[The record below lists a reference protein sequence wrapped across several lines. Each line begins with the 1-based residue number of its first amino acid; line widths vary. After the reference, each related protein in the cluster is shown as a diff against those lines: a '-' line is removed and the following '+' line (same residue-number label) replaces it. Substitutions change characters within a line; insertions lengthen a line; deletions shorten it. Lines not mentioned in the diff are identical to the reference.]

1 MTFANTSR
9 LYYKVHDYLLI
20 VLGCCIYAFAWTG
33 FILSQGITTGGLA
46 GISTLIK
53 IATGIPA
60 AIPYNIINVGLAV
73 VALIFLGWR
82 FMVKTVISVAV
93 LAIIIPFGEQYLV
106 MTEVV
111 NGVKTFTPILLPNE
125 PALALVIGS
134 ILSGLGIAI
143 VFSVNSST
151 GGTDIIVAILNKYK
165 NMSLGRAILII
176 DNLIIL
182 CSYLVNVYIA
192 GKTQSDAFNLL
203 IYSAIEVILVSVSLD
218 WYLNSNRQSVQ
229 FLIFSL
235 KYEEIKNAVQ
245 ERAKR
250 GCTLLDA
257 TGGYSGQPCKVLMVV
272 VRKTQSLAVHRI
284 IREIDPKA
292 FVSESVVR
300 GVYGE
305 GFQAIKQ

>member
-1 MTFANTSR
+1 MALTKTSK
-9 LYYKVHDYLLI
+9 LYYKVHDYILI
-20 VLGCCIYAFAWTG
+20 ILGCSTYAFAWTG

-60 AIPYNIINVGLAV
+60 AIPYNIINLGLAV
-73 VALIFLGWR
+73 LALIFLGWR
-82 FMVKTVISVAV
+82 FMVKTVISVV
-93 LAIIIPFGEQYLV
+93 IMAIIIPIGEEYLV
-106 MTEVV
+106 VTEIV
-111 NGVKTFTPILLPNE
+111 NGVKVFTPLLLPNE

-151 GGTDIIVAILNKYK
+151 GGTDIIVAIMNKYK
-165 NMSLGRAILII
+165 NMSFGRAILLV
-176 DNLIIL
+176 DCTIIL

-192 GKTQSDAFNLL
+192 GKSPSDAFNLL
-203 IYSAIEVILVSVSLD
+203 IYSAIEVILVSTVLD

-235 KYEEIKNAVQ
+235 KNEELSNAIQ
-245 ERAKR
+245 ERIKR

-257 TGGYSGQPCKVLMVV
+257 TGGYSGQPCKVLVV
-272 VRKTQSLAVHRI
+272 VARKTQSLSIHRI
-284 IREIDPKA
+284 IQEIDPKA

-305 GFQAIKQ
+305 GFQAIRK